1 LIKNAKELGI
11 ITVIKETEY
20 IQLNKI
26 SPPVEGKQIP
36 LDTKE
41 NGDGT
46 PRQNEDTI
54 EVILPDESSE
64 SQKPTFKPKVFI
76 GHSKNAK
83 ILNQLKEI
91 LEFGQFDYVIAE
103 ETETSAIP
111 ISEKVFGLMKDC
123 NCAIINLSADGQ
135 ENEEED
141 IRINQNVLIEI
152 GAAFL
157 KYNKKVILLTDK
169 RLVESLPSNIQ
180 GLVRCDYDG
189 DELSFTT
196 ALKLQKSLTCFR

>member
-1 LIKNAKELGI
+1 MKNAKELGI
-11 ITVIKETEY
+11 ITLLKDTEY
-20 IQLNKI
+20 IQLNNI
-26 SPPVEGKQIP
+26 STPVEGKQIS
-36 LDTKE
+36 LNDKDIGE
-41 NGDGT
+41 GIS
-46 PRQNEDTI
+46 RQKEDTDQI
-54 EVILPDESSE
+54 TPPGESSE
-64 SQKPTFKPKVFI
+64 SQGAGLKPKVFI
-76 GHSKNAK
+76 GHSKNTK

-123 NCAIINLSADGQ
+123 NCAIINLSADEEGK
-135 ENEEED
+135 EED
-141 IRINQNVLIEI
+141 SIRINQNVLIEI

-169 RLVESLPSNIQ
+169 RLIETLPSNIK
-180 GLVRCDYDG
+180 GLVRCDYEG